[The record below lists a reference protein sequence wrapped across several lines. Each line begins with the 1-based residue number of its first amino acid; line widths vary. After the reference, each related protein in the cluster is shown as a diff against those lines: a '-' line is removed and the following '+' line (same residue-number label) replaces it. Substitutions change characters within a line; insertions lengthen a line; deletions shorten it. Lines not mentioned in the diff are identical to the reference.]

1 MPTYVA
7 LGTWTDKG
15 IETINKGPERLDDS
29 KHVFERFGA
38 KLTGFYVLMGGPP
51 DVVTIFEAPND
62 HAAAQVGFALAA
74 RGTIRGSVHPSLQ
87 EHEYKE
93 VISRLK

>member
-15 IETINKGPERLDDS
+15 IETINKGPERLDES
-29 KHVFERFGA
+29 KHIFERHGA

-51 DVVTIFEAPND
+51 DVITIFEAPND
-62 HAAAQVGFALAA
+62 QTAAEVGFAIAA
-74 RGTIRGSVHPSLQ
+74 KGTIRGSVHPTLGEQ
-87 EHEYKE
+87 AYKE
-93 VISRLK
+93 TVARLK